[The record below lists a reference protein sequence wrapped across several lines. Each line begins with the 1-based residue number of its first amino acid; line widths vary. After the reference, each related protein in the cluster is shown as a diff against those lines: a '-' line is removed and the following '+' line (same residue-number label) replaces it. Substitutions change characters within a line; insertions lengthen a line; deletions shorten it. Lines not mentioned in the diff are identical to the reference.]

1 MRGSAMHLHAGASLN
16 VNSKLWS
23 RRNDLVRAI
32 RFSQY
37 MRRSCGT
44 WLCLLFNGTKR
55 RLRYAEY
62 ITTRNPNH
70 VGAWRLMTV
79 SMGLLGRIDEA
90 REALARTLA
99 LQPDLSSAHVTNDT
113 VYENPSDRTNLFW
126 DFRRRG

>member
-1 MRGSAMHLHAGASLN
+1 MRGASLN
-16 VNSKLWS
+16 VDLKPWS

-44 WLCLLFNGTKR
+44 WLFLLFNGTKR
-55 RLRYAEY
+55 RLRYADLLQQG
-62 ITTRNPNH
+62 NPSH
-70 VGAWRLMTV
+70 AGAWRLMTV

-113 VYENPSDRTNLFW
+113 VYANPSDRARFLLGLQKAGLKN
-126 DFRRRG
+126 